1 MDKVRTKS
9 ELMSAVLT
17 VFNTRAPAFVSN
29 GSKTLQ
35 EEEEEGQVRQANAE
49 EPERDEDEN
58 GSESSTSSDS
68 DSGSENDDNGSS
80 PAPSPRIRDADD
92 YNGEKQTT
100 GGLGLGFRN
109 ASAQGTTD
117 EPTGEAGKREEGGA
131 TELASRSKAGIG
143 AGLSAGKKTLPDE
156 TIYSVG
162 NEPHARSSTNDTID
176 HGPKPTGIPSSF
188 GRPPP
193 SLTAHSGHHTQR
205 RFLPRAQSPAAS
217 TTKAQ
222 LTASEKAHFSKIQS
236 SFGARLLAK
245 QGWEVGKGLGVQE
258 NGRAVPIEVGKVLR
272 GQGIQRGIRTEDSKR
287 EARRQGVT
295 FSDDEDDEAPRRRRH
310 REKGPKVH
318 KEKNEEDQGWKR
330 QKKVKVKVQHKTYE
344 QLLAEAGDAVPAA
357 GIGLVLD
364 ARGGEVC

>member
-1 MDKVRTKS
+1 
-9 ELMSAVLT
+9 MSAVLT

-58 GSESSTSSDS
+58 GSESSTSSGS

-109 ASAQGTTD
+109 ASAQGATD
-117 EPTGEAGKREEGGA
+117 EPTGEAGKREEGDA

-310 REKGPKVH
+310 REKGPKMH

>member
-1 MDKVRTKS
+1 
-9 ELMSAVLT
+9 MSAVLT

-176 HGPKPTGIPSSF
+176 HGPKPTGIPSGF

-310 REKGPKVH
+310 REKGPKMH

>member
-1 MDKVRTKS
+1 
-9 ELMSAVLT
+9 MSAALT
-17 VFNTRAPAFVSN
+17 AFNPRAPAFVSN

-49 EPERDEDEN
+49 EPERDEEED

-68 DSGSENDDNGSS
+68 ESGSENDDGGSS

-92 YNGEKQTT
+92 YNGEEQTT

-109 ASAQGTTD
+109 APGQGTGD
-117 EPTGEAGKREEGGA
+117 ESTGQAGQREGGGA
-131 TELASRSKAGIG
+131 TAFASRSKSGIG
-143 AGLSAGKKTLPDE
+143 AAFSAGKKMLPDE
-156 TIYSVG
+156 TIHSVG
-162 NEPHARSSTNDTID
+162 NEPHARPPTNDTID

-193 SLTAHSGHHTQR
+193 SLTVHSGHHTQR

-217 TTKAQ
+217 SNKAQ
-222 LTASEKAHFSKIQS
+222 LTAAEKAHFSKIQS

-245 QGWEVGKGLGVQE
+245 QGWEAGKGLGVQE
-258 NGRAVPIEVGKVLR
+258 NGRAVPVEVGKVLR

-295 FSDDEDDEAPRRRRH
+295 FSDDEDDEVPRRRKH

-318 KEKNEEDQGWKR
+318 KEKSEEDQGWRR

-364 ARGGEVC
+364 ARGGEVCR

>member
-1 MDKVRTKS
+1 
-9 ELMSAVLT
+9 MSAVLT

-310 REKGPKVH
+310 REKGPKMH

>member
-1 MDKVRTKS
+1 
-9 ELMSAVLT
+9 MSAVLIILN
-17 VFNTRAPAFVSN
+17 FRAPAFVST

-35 EEEEEGQVRQANAE
+35 EEEEEGLRQADAD
-49 EPERDEDEN
+49 EPERDEDED
-58 GSESSTSSDS
+58 GSESSTSSES
-68 DSGSENDDNGSS
+68 DSGSENDDGSS
-80 PAPSPRIRDADD
+80 GVPSPRIRDADD
-92 YNGEKQTT
+92 YNEEEQTT

-109 ASAQGTTD
+109 ASRQGITD
-117 EPTGEAGKREEGGA
+117 ESTREAGQREEGGA
-131 TELASRSKAGIG
+131 TEFAPRRRAGIG
-143 AGLSAGKKTLPDE
+143 ATFSAGKKTLPDE
-156 TIYSVG
+156 TTYSVG
-162 NEPHARSSTNDTID
+162 NEPDARSSTDVVDATD
-176 HGPKPTGIPSSF
+176 RGSKPTGIPSSF

-205 RFLPRAQSPAAS
+205 RFLPRPQSPVVS
-217 TTKAQ
+217 SNKAH
-222 LTASEKAHFSKIQS
+222 LTAAEKAHFSKIQS

-245 QGWEVGKGLGVQE
+245 QGWEAGKGLGIQE
-258 NGRAVPIEVGKVLR
+258 DGRAVPIEVGKVMR

-295 FSDDEDDEAPRRRRH
+295 FSDDEDEEAPRRRRH

-318 KEKNEEDQGWKR
+318 KEKSEEDQGWKR

-344 QLLAEAGDAVPAA
+344 QLLAEAGDAVSAP

>member
-1 MDKVRTKS
+1 MRTKS

-310 REKGPKVH
+310 REKGPKMH

>member
-1 MDKVRTKS
+1 MRTKS

-176 HGPKPTGIPSSF
+176 HGPKPTGIPSGF

-310 REKGPKVH
+310 REKGPKMH